1 MLLVAATL
9 RGKQSALH
17 LTSPTVILP
26 GNARGR
32 KKLSVLIPHCK
43 KTNTPTV
50 FKILFSKVEK
60 YLKVNMQKVFYRNV
74 PYIIIIIMIN
84 TLL

>member
-1 MLLVAATL
+1 MPE
-9 RGKQSALH
+9 GE
-17 LTSPTVILP
+17 
-26 GNARGR
+26 

-74 PYIIIIIMIN
+74 QYIIIIIMIN